1 MKLINPS
8 VEIVKQ
14 DYGILGMFKQI
25 EKAARL
31 CYKSEDKTT
40 DNSWEPLLTNI
51 KSRGHLSP
59 FEFGTVYLTVS
70 HKSPIHDPNY
80 IKIMDIVKFYS
91 HNKYSR
97 IKKYTEDHYE
107 IFYYITTNMR
117 VILENDRIDD
127 LQYFTDPTDK
137 HVQRVCFKIVTDRG
151 VTHELVRH
159 RVFSWCQESTR
170 YCNYSLGKFGSTI
183 TYVIPPWVN
192 TDTGFQ
198 NDFVKESSAD
208 NIFLNSLIDAE
219 LYYFELIER
228 GWKPQQARQVLP
240 NALKTEIIMCGF
252 IDDYDHFFDLR
263 MSEAAHPSMRQIA
276 SMMYCELYPT
286 KNENE

>member
-8 VEIVKQ
+8 VELVKQ
-14 DYGILGMFKQI
+14 DYGILGIFKQI
-25 EKAARL
+25 EKAARN
-31 CYKSEDKTT
+31 CYKSEDKIT

-59 FEFGTVYLTVS
+59 FEFGTVYLTIS
-70 HKSPIHDPNY
+70 HKGPIHDPDY
-80 IKIMDIVKFYS
+80 MKIMDIVKFYS

-97 IKKYTEDHYE
+97 IKKYTENHYE

-137 HVQRVCFKIVTDRG
+137 HVQRVCFRIITDRG
-151 VTHELVRH
+151 VLAEITRH
-159 RVFSWCQESTR
+159 RVFSYCVESTR
-170 YCNYSLGKFGSTI
+170 YCNYSLGKFNNEI
-183 TYVIPPWVN
+183 TYIIPPWVN
-192 TDTGFQ
+192 KDTGFQ
-198 NDFVKESSAD
+198 RDFVRESSAD
-208 NIFLNSLIDAE
+208 TVFLNSLIDAE
-219 LYYFELIER
+219 YYYRELIER

-240 NALKTEIIMCGF
+240 NALKTEIMMCGF

-263 MSEAAHPSMRQIA
+263 MSEAAHPSMRQVA
-276 SMMYCELYPT
+276 SMMHSELYPT
-286 KNENE
+286 KEENK

>member
-1 MKLINPS
+1 MRLINPS

-14 DYGILGMFKQI
+14 DFGILGAFKQI

-31 CYKSEDKTT
+31 CYKSEDRIT

-59 FEFGTVYLTVS
+59 FEFGTVHLTIS
-70 HKSPIHDPNY
+70 HKSPLVDVNY
-80 IKIMDIVKFYS
+80 MKIVDIVNFYS

-137 HVQRVCFKIVTDRG
+137 HEQRICFKITTDRG
-151 VTHELVRH
+151 VTHELIRH
-159 RVFSWCQESTR
+159 RTMSFCQESTR
-170 YCNYSLGKFGSTI
+170 YCNYSLGKFNNEI
-183 TYVIPPWVN
+183 TYIIPPWC
-192 TDTGFQ
+192 DL
-198 NDFVKESSAD
+198 KEGSYDDIAGITSAD
-208 NIFLNSLIDAE
+208 NSLMNSLLDAE
-219 LYYFELIER
+219 SYYFDLIEE

-240 NALKTEIIMCGF
+240 NALKTEIMICGF
-252 IDDYDHFFDLR
+252 EDDYNRFFNLR

-276 SMMYCELYPT
+276 YMMYNKLYPT
-286 KNENE
+286 KNENK

>member
-1 MKLINPS
+1 MRLINPS

-14 DYGILGMFKQI
+14 DYGILGAFKQI
-25 EKAARL
+25 EKAARN
-31 CYKSEDKTT
+31 CYKSEDKIT

-70 HKSPIHDPNY
+70 HKSPMHDPNY
-80 IKIMDIVKFYS
+80 MQIMNIVTFYS
-91 HNKYSR
+91 CNKYSR

-127 LQYFTDPTDK
+127 LQYFTDPTNK
-137 HVQRVCFKIVTDRG
+137 HNQRVCFRIVTDRG

-170 YCNYSLGKFGSTI
+170 YCNYSRGKFGSELTFI
-183 TYVIPPWVN
+183 IPPW
-192 TDTGFQ
+192 TDLINSGDELSGKYPADRLFI
-198 NDFVKESSAD
+198 ESLEQSEYKYMRL
-208 NIFLNSLIDAE
+208 LNE
-219 LYYFELIER
+219 

-240 NALKTEIIMCGF
+240 NALKTEIMMCGF
-252 IDDYDHFFDLR
+252 IDDFDHFFDLR
-263 MSEAAHPSMRQIA
+263 MSEAAHPSMRQVA
-276 SMMYCELYPT
+276 SMMHSELYPT

>member
-1 MKLINPS
+1 MRLINPS

-14 DYGILGMFKQI
+14 DFGILGIFKQI
-25 EKAARL
+25 EKAARN
-31 CYKSEDKTT
+31 CYKSENKIT

-70 HKSPIHDPNY
+70 HKSPIHDPDY
-80 IKIMDIVKFYS
+80 MKIMDIVKFYS

-107 IFYYITTNMR
+107 VFYYITTNMR

-137 HVQRVCFKIVTDRG
+137 HDQRICFRIITDRG
-151 VTHELVRH
+151 VLAEITRH
-159 RVFSWCQESTR
+159 RVFSYCVESTR
-170 YCNYSLGKFGSTI
+170 YCNYSLGKFNNELTFI
-183 TYVIPPWVN
+183 IPPW
-192 TDTGFQ
+192 TDLINSGDELSGKYPADRLFI
-198 NDFVKESSAD
+198 ES
-208 NIFLNSLIDAE
+208 LEQAE
-219 LYYFELIER
+219 YKYMRLLDE

-240 NALKTEIIMCGF
+240 NALKTEIMMCGF
-252 IDDYDHFFDLR
+252 EDDYKHFFDLR
-263 MSEAAHPSMRQIA
+263 MSEAAHPSMRQVA
-276 SMMYCELYPT
+276 SMMHNELYPT

>member
-1 MKLINPS
+1 MRLINPS
-8 VEIVKQ
+8 AEIVKQ
-14 DYGILGMFKQI
+14 DFGILGAFKQI

-31 CYKSEDKTT
+31 CYKSEDRIT

-59 FEFGTVYLTVS
+59 FEFGTVYLIIS
-70 HKSPIHDPNY
+70 HKSPLVDINY
-80 IKIMDIVKFYS
+80 MKIVDIVNFYS

-137 HVQRVCFKIVTDRG
+137 HEQRICFRITTDRG

-159 RVFSWCQESTR
+159 RTMSFCQESTR
-170 YCNYSLGKFGSTI
+170 YCNYSLGKFNNEI
-183 TYVIPPWVN
+183 TYIIPPWC
-192 TDTGFQ
+192 DL
-198 NDFVKESSAD
+198 KEGSYDDIAGITSAD
-208 NIFLNSLIDAE
+208 NSLMNSLLDAE
-219 LYYFELIER
+219 SYYFDLIKE
-228 GWKPQQARQVLP
+228 G
-240 NALKTEIIMCGF
+240 
-252 IDDYDHFFDLR
+252 
-263 MSEAAHPSMRQIA
+263 
-276 SMMYCELYPT
+276 
-286 KNENE
+286 